1 MEIRTKRAY
10 DPADKTDGMRILV
23 DHLWPRGIRK
33 DVLQLDG
40 WPKELAP
47 STEARKAFGHKAE
60 NFEAFVMRYRMELDS
75 SSAARAYV
83 AKLREDAPQT
93 LTLVYAAKDPQ
104 INHAVVL
111 KAWLEE
117 QLDLT
122 HEESRPYV

>member
-1 MEIRTKRAY
+1 MQIA
-10 DPADKTDGMRILV
+10 
-23 DHLWPRGIRK
+23 
-33 DVLQLDG
+33 
-40 WPKELAP
+40 PKELAP